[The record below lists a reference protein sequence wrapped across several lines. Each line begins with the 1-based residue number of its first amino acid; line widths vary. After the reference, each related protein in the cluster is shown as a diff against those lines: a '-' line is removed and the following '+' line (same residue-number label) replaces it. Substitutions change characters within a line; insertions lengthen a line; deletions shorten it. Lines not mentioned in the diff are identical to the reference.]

1 MIKEKLLAN
10 VPEIILRIF
19 MKEQGSAHSGE
30 ATAEHRL
37 WTVGTHVPYI
47 PGINT
52 LS

>member
-1 MIKEKLLAN
+1 
-10 VPEIILRIF
+10 

-37 WTVGTHVPYI
+37 WTVGAHMFNI
-47 PGINT
+47 PRINT